1 MIFRI
6 IKIAAGLILGLFIS
20 FLMLEK
26 EPAERDLSGVG
37 DVFYEEFNPDK
48 MFRADAMR
56 LRRAYGLNA
65 NDYEDYLY
73 FAPESNMDVDEL
85 LIIRL
90 KSEDQSFAV
99 QRAIEERL
107 QTQKNNF
114 DGYGT
119 DQLDLL
125 EHFSKV
131 IQIGKYRGLVVS
143 GEADAWYEM
152 VLLEL
157 MKPEEQTKTTDRLQ
171 PEETSMQ
178 SGQLPQSGQPLSEGS
193 EPLPPEQQEPE
204 GAAPQPEQP
213 QPSGQPLPA
222 EQQGPEGAAPQ
233 PEQPQPAEQQEP
245 EGAAQQPLQ
254 PMLPPQAELQPSE
267 QIKAD
272 TAGAGTYAAAGRLL
286 NDPAGKPEAGHG
298 I

>member
-1 MIFRI
+1 M
-6 IKIAAGLILGLFIS
+6 
-20 FLMLEK
+20 
-26 EPAERDLSGVG
+26 
-37 DVFYEEFNPDK
+37 
-48 MFRADAMR
+48 
-56 LRRAYGLNA
+56 
-65 NDYEDYLY
+65 
-73 FAPESNMDVDEL
+73 
-85 LIIRL
+85 
-90 KSEDQSFAV
+90 
-99 QRAIEERL
+99 
-107 QTQKNNF
+107 
-114 DGYGT
+114 
-119 DQLDLL
+119 
-125 EHFSKV
+125 

-152 VLLEL
+152 VLREL

-193 EPLPPEQQEPE
+193 EPLPP
-204 GAAPQPEQP
+204 
-213 QPSGQPLPA
+213 
-222 EQQGPEGAAPQ
+222 
-233 PEQPQPAEQQEP
+233 EQQEP